1 MLSVNV
7 VSIWH
12 KPFKIRFKIKCIH
25 DNYIPTSLQI
35 VYLPSLSIISLA
47 FRHLPCLLQ
56 SQVVKVLL
64 QLWRTLWQSEMLF
77 LPYELSHKMHV
88 LYQTHKLSPIPRFNK
103 NLYYRMTEFCKKH
116 IDSIIVYCIFRWV
129 KLWFSTIN
137 ILGSCQ
143 TCVDV
148 GSVVDPAHEV
158 PVCCAGFKSWGGSLL
173 RSRRPQPTQLQRL
186 PVRSSFLS
194 KRKNGASDITS
205 VWTKLQL
212 K

>member
-1 MLSVNV
+1 M

-103 NLYYRMTEFCKKH
+103 NLYYRMTEFCKQH

-158 PVCCAGFKSWGGSLL
+158 PVCCAGFREAHCFAQGD
-173 RSRRPQPTQLQRL
+173 RSQHNSNDYQFAPHFCQ
-186 PVRSSFLS
+186 
-194 KRKNGASDITS
+194 NGRMEQAT
-205 VWTKLQL
+205 
-212 K
+212 